1 MVQTG
6 ELGGVSQV
14 TGELGVPGIA
24 AGELGESGMSK
35 VRQLS
40 GVTMG
45 MKGFDLGKHFPD
57 KLLFIC
63 SESHLI
69 KHKATSRSHRS

>member
-1 MVQTG
+1 M
-6 ELGGVSQV
+6 SQL

-24 AGELGESGMSK
+24 AGELSERGMSK

-40 GVTMG
+40 GVTMDT
-45 MKGFDLGKHFPD
+45 KGLDLGKNFPD

-63 SESHLI
+63 SASHLI
-69 KHKATSRSHRS
+69 KHKATAQSHRS